1 MERQITDW
9 EKVFADHI
17 HPLNDLYLEYIKNSY
32 NSVIRREKPIT
43 MGKIP

>member
-17 HPLNDLYLEYIKNSY
+17 YPSNDLYLEYIKNSY
-32 NSVIRREKPIT
+32 NSVSEQKNQ
-43 MGKIP
+43 